1 MKLVLT
7 ILRSVRTIPSWATSR
22 GSALAGVA
30 AVAFIGIPIAVLA
43 ALHGLG
49 RSNPSGPIPL
59 PSLPEVRA
67 QHGAVD
73 VTLRAVTTADG
84 RDQYEY
90 QGRTVPP
97 VIRVAPGGRMNVT
110 LINAMS
116 AHRQE
121 AVSGSCWSM
130 PPGPAKAV
138 PCMQMTNLHFHGM
151 EVSPNPPQ
159 DDVLT
164 MMTHPG
170 ETLHYS
176 VAVPAWEPPGLY
188 WYHPHPHGESDKQV
202 LDGMSGAI
210 IVEGLER
217 VVPQVNGL
225 RERVILLRSRP
236 FDDKRLPSGVVQTLR
251 PLLDRGRQLEG
262 KATPQALSGQCKT
275 QEPPGAYFT
284 VNGALDPTI
293 DVAPGE
299 RQFWRIA
306 NASGD
311 SFADL
316 QIDGAKFE
324 VVALDG
330 VPLAYQDPR
339 HPTRV
344 TDHVLLPPAGR
355 LEAIV
360 TGPQAGAR
368 ATLRTRCVDTDRD
381 GDKDPA
387 MVLAEIVPGARPAVH
402 PLIGGFQQETAP
414 FAPPQDLAQAEHSAP
429 QATVTFTEDEAGFYI
444 NHHRFDPADG
454 PMFRVRV
461 GSIAHWRVVNQTNEI
476 HPFHIHQVHFL
487 TYAVNGVPVRDPV
500 WQDTVDVPA
509 NGGTIDI
516 ILDARQAIVQGMAV
530 FHCHI
535 LRHEDKGMMAKV
547 LFY

>member
-1 MKLVLT
+1 M
-7 ILRSVRTIPSWATSR
+7 SR
-22 GSALAGVA
+22 FL
-30 AVAFIGIPIAVLA
+30 
-43 ALHGLG
+43 
-49 RSNPSGPIPL
+49 
-59 PSLPEVRA
+59 
-67 QHGAVD
+67 
-73 VTLRAVTTADG
+73 AVTAADG

-90 QGRTVPP
+90 RGRTVPP

-116 AHRQE
+116 VDSHETVGA
-121 AVSGSCWSM
+121 SCWSM

-170 ETLHYS
+170 QTLHYS
-176 VAVPAWEPPGLY
+176 VAVPAWEAPGLY
-188 WYHPHPHGESDKQV
+188 WYHPHPHGESDKQL

-210 IVEGLER
+210 IVEGIDR
-217 VVPQVNGL
+217 VVPQIRGL
-225 RERVILLRSRP
+225 RERVMVLRSRP
-236 FDDKRLPSGVVQTLR
+236 FDDQRLPSRVVQILQ
-251 PLLDRGRQLEG
+251 PLLNRGRQLEAR
-262 KATPQALSGQCKT
+262 ATPQAFAGACKT
-275 QEPPGAYFT
+275 QEAPAAYFT
-284 VNGALDPTI
+284 VNGVLDPAI
-293 DVAPGE
+293 DVVPGE
-299 RQFWRIA
+299 RQFWRIV

-316 QIDGAKFE
+316 QIDGATFQ

-330 VPLAYQDPR
+330 APLVHQDPR

-360 TGPQAGAR
+360 TGPQPGAR
-368 ATLRTRCVDTDRD
+368 ATLRTRCVNTEHD
-381 GDKDPA
+381 GDSNPA
-387 MVLAEIVPGARPAVH
+387 MVLAEIVPGAHTTVH
-402 PLIGGFQQETAP
+402 QLVARLQQEPAR
-414 FAPPQDLAQAEHSAP
+414 FGPPQNLAQAEHSAP
-429 QATVTFTEDEAGFYI
+429 QATITFTEDEAGFYI
-444 NHHRFDPADG
+444 NNHRFDPTDG

-461 GSIAHWRVVNQTNEI
+461 GSIAHWRVANQTQEI

-487 TYAVNGVPVRDPV
+487 TYAVNGVPVQDPV
-500 WQDTVDVPA
+500 WRDTMDVPA
-509 NGGTIDI
+509 KGGTIDV
-516 ILDARQAIVQGMAV
+516 ILDARQAVIRGMSV
-530 FHCHI
+530 FHCHMI
-535 LRHEDKGMMAKV
+535 RHEDKGMMAKV

>member
-1 MKLVLT
+1 VRYVAAMLQA
-7 ILRSVRTIPSWATSR
+7 LRMVTSRAMGR
-22 GSALAGVA
+22 GSAPARVGVS
-30 AVAFIGIPIAVLA
+30 AFIGITSLVL
-43 ALHGLG
+43 LQSMGWG
-49 RSNPSGPIPL
+49 QNNPPGPTPL
-59 PSLPEVRA
+59 PSLPEVRG
-67 QHGAVD
+67 QRGAVD
-73 VTLRAVTTADG
+73 VTLRAVTAADG

-97 VIRVAPGGRMNVT
+97 VIRVAPGGRINVT

-116 AHRQE
+116 AHSNE
-121 AVSGSCWSM
+121 TVSGSCWSM
-130 PPGPAKAV
+130 PPGPAKAI

-151 EVSPNPPQ
+151 QVSPNPPQ

-176 VAVPAWEPPGLY
+176 VAVPAWESPGLY

-210 IVEGLER
+210 IVEGIDR
-217 VVPQVNGL
+217 VVPQVRGL
-225 RERVILLRSRP
+225 RERVIVLRSRP
-236 FDDKRLPSGVVQTLR
+236 FDGQRLPSPVVQTVQA
-251 PLLDRGRQLEG
+251 LLNRGRQLEARG
-262 KATPQALSGQCKT
+262 TPQAFVGSCKT
-275 QEPPGAYFT
+275 QSAPAAYVT
-284 VNGALDPTI
+284 VNGVLDPAI
-293 DVAPGE
+293 DVVPGE
-299 RQFWRIA
+299 RQFWRIV

-311 SFADL
+311 SFTDL
-316 QIDGAKFE
+316 QIDGTTLE

-330 VPLAYQDPR
+330 VPLAHRDPR
-339 HPTRV
+339 HPTRM

-360 TGPQAGAR
+360 TGPRAGAR
-368 ATLRTRCVDTDRD
+368 ATLRTRCVDTGPD
-381 GDKDPA
+381 GDSNPA
-387 MVLAEIVPGARPAVH
+387 MVLAEIVPGAHTAVH
-402 PLIGGFQQETAP
+402 QSIARLQQEPAP
-414 FAPPQDLAQAEHSAP
+414 FGPLQNLAQAEHSAP
-429 QATVTFTEDEAGFYI
+429 QATITFTEDAAGFYI
-444 NHHRFDPADG
+444 NNHRFNPADG

-461 GSIAHWRVVNQTNEI
+461 GSITHWRVVNHTHEI

-500 WQDTVDVPA
+500 WGDTMDVPRD
-509 NGGTIDI
+509 GGTIDV
-516 ILDARQAIVQGMAV
+516 ILDARQAVVRGMAV
-530 FHCHI
+530 FHCHM

>member
-1 MKLVLT
+1 MQHVVAM
-7 ILRSVRTIPSWATSR
+7 LRSVRTVTSR
-22 GSALAGVA
+22 SMSRDSIPAWLGVS
-30 AVAFIGIPIAVLA
+30 AFIGVTTLILMQST
-43 ALHGLG
+43 GWG
-49 RSNPSGPIPL
+49 QNNPDGPTPL
-59 PSLPEVRA
+59 PSLPEIRG

-116 AHRQE
+116 ADSHE
-121 AVSGSCWSM
+121 TVSGSCWSM
-130 PPGPAKAV
+130 PPGPAKAI

-151 EVSPNPPQ
+151 QVSPNPPQ

-176 VAVPAWEPPGLY
+176 VAVPAWESPGLY
-188 WYHPHPHGESDKQV
+188 WYHPHPHGESDKQL

-210 IVEGLER
+210 IVEGIDR
-217 VVPQVNGL
+217 VVPQIRGL
-225 RERVILLRSRP
+225 RERVMVLRSRP
-236 FDDKRLPSGVVQTLR
+236 FDDQRLPSRVVQILQ
-251 PLLDRGRQLEG
+251 PLLNRGRQLEAR
-262 KATPQALSGQCKT
+262 ATPQAFAGACKT
-275 QEPPGAYFT
+275 QEAPAAYFT
-284 VNGALDPTI
+284 VNGVLDPAI
-293 DVAPGE
+293 DVVPGE
-299 RQFWRIA
+299 RQFWRIV

-316 QIDGAKFE
+316 QIDGATFQ

-330 VPLAYQDPR
+330 APLVHQDPR

-360 TGPQAGAR
+360 TGPQPGAR
-368 ATLRTRCVDTDRD
+368 ATLRTRCVNTEHD
-381 GDKDPA
+381 GDSNPA
-387 MVLAEIVPGARPAVH
+387 MVLAEIVPGAHTAVH
-402 PLIGGFQQETAP
+402 QSVARLQQEPAR
-414 FAPPQDLAQAEHSAP
+414 FGPPQNLAQAEHSAP
-429 QATVTFTEDEAGFYI
+429 QATITFTEDEAGFYI
-444 NHHRFDPADG
+444 NNHRFDPTDG

-461 GSIAHWRVVNQTNEI
+461 GSIAHWRVVNQTDEI

-487 TYAVNGVPVRDPV
+487 TYAVNGVPVQDPV
-500 WQDTVDVPA
+500 WRDTMDVPA
-509 NGGTIDI
+509 KGGTIDV
-516 ILDARQAIVQGMAV
+516 ILDARQAVIRGMSV
-530 FHCHI
+530 FHCHMI
-535 LRHEDKGMMAKV
+535 RHEDKGMMAKV

>member
-1 MKLVLT
+1 MRQVGAM
-7 ILRSVRTIPSWATSR
+7 LRSVRTITSR
-22 GSALAGVA
+22 AMSRGVTPA
-30 AVAFIGIPIAVLA
+30 RLSVSAFIGITTLILM
-43 ALHGLG
+43 
-49 RSNPSGPIPL
+49 PSMGWGQNTLPGPTPL
-59 PSLPEVRA
+59 PSLPEVSG

-73 VTLRAVTTADG
+73 VTLRAVTAADG

-116 AHRQE
+116 VDSRETVGA
-121 AVSGSCWSM
+121 SCWSM
-130 PPGPAKAV
+130 PPGPAKSI

-164 MMTHPG
+164 MMSHPG

-188 WYHPHPHGESDKQV
+188 WYHPHPHGESDKQL

-210 IVEGLER
+210 IVEGIDR
-217 VVPQVNGL
+217 VVPQVRGV
-225 RERVILLRSRP
+225 RERVIVLRSRP
-236 FDDKRLPSGVVQTLR
+236 FDDQHLPARVVQTLQ
-251 PLLDRGRQLEG
+251 PLLNRGRQLESRE
-262 KATPQALSGQCKT
+262 TPQALVGACKT
-275 QEPPGAYFT
+275 QEAPSAYFT
-284 VNGALDPTI
+284 VNGVLDPAI

-299 RQFWRIA
+299 RQFWRIV

-311 SFADL
+311 SFVDL
-316 QIDGAKFE
+316 QIDGATFE

-330 VPLAYQDPR
+330 APLAYGDPR
-339 HPTRV
+339 HPVRV
-344 TDHVLLPPAGR
+344 TDNVLLPPAGR

-360 TGPQAGAR
+360 TGPRADAR
-368 ATLRTRCVDTDRD
+368 ATLRTRCVNTERD
-381 GDKDPA
+381 GDSNPA
-387 MVLAEIVPGARPAVH
+387 MVLAEIVPGARTAAH
-402 PLIGGFQQETAP
+402 RSIDRLRQEPAP
-414 FAPPQDLAQAEHSAP
+414 FGSPQNLAQAEDSAP
-429 QATVTFTEDEAGFYI
+429 QATITFTENEAGYYI
-444 NHHRFDPADG
+444 NNHRFQPTDG

-461 GSIAHWRVVNQTNEI
+461 GSIAHWRVVNQTDEI

-487 TYAVNGVPVRDPV
+487 TYAVNGVPVQDPV
-500 WQDTVDVPA
+500 WLDTMDVPA
-509 NGGTIDI
+509 KGGTIDV
-516 ILDARQAIVQGMAV
+516 ILDARQPVVRGMAV
-530 FHCHI
+530 FHCHMI
-535 LRHEDKGMMAKV
+535 RHEDKGMMAKV